1 MISKNDKGMQLF
13 SWEDSDLLWNFM
25 ESGYH

>member
-1 MISKNDKGMQLF
+1 MISKKDKGMQLF
-13 SWEDSDLLWNFM
+13 SWEDNDLPWNFM